1 MSKKEEDIYLNK
13 KKNEEFNVK
22 TDFVEPI
29 KGYNNNEDQGK
40 LRLSSYNLFF
50 SNIYNNQ
57 EKKENIS
64 DTQKI
69 YTNET
74 PDFVNCDPFKDKE
87 LKKNLLVN
95 KTEKTQIDSLNDN
108 SIKNNNFIKAVDDLN
123 NKYNLNDIIVE
134 VKEDNNNLKNHNE
147 KLRNSQGANDEF
159 DTFKKYH
166 TENRSTQDK
175 SKNLDS
181 IQGSNIDN
189 NKVKNHTYT
198 NENGGE
204 TVDPNKF
211 QNFNQKLWGY
221 ERDDPFNIL
230 NILADDNNNDDDTIH
245 NKIDSKDV
253 LKNNYEKDSNSQDST
268 KIEITKLLSYDLRHN
283 DLLNLEYKFENL
295 GERKKNFIND
305 IFYSLLPFSKFENI
319 EQFNKSEEYEEDT
332 LSFEVKTIINEIINA
347 NKIIKKEI
355 SEDLNR
361 HYSLDKYSQ
370 NYLYNI
376 TPCFKLYIMEKF
388 WNDIECLRRGKN
400 DGDSFYKCFMFSLL
414 EKYIVYKK
422 TLKLKSLIYEIFSQI
437 DKNDFTYRN
446 VEIIKE
452 ETLIILDIIIK
463 YIEENN
469 IRDSI
474 DFLNKSFCSN
484 DNFCNSMV
492 KYMKIKLANFIKENE
507 KLFNFNELLS
517 NKIISKIFF
526 VNNLFQCSNY
536 IDQKVLIMKSEPDL
550 FIYLITPLALKA
562 NLKLFVNES
571 SGKKQLIHENI
582 VFENEIII
590 DLLYIKRSYSIFYRK
605 NYFRDNLQF
614 YNISDED
621 IFNINE
627 FKGTPN
633 MANDKKDINYDAIKI
648 ELSVNKQCKDCGK
661 EANKIF
667 LDKICPNFP
676 ICQSCL
682 KINTDKVISN
692 RLTNLIK
699 DGFENI
705 EYYTRSINLTPESDK
720 RNLILSSLEFKF
732 LYGISE
738 TIYSQMIN
746 NSCLKCRIIFQ
757 DNNHFKMDCGCKF
770 CYDCINK
777 IIEKSEK
784 NFLSTYQPEK
794 CNCGILDI
802 NKVIDKRFTEAE
814 LNKYKEE
821 AYQRLTKFWN
831 QYCMICAKESKKN
844 NDQNKEDNLLEIEIK
859 KEQGERA
866 VQVDNQNHKICKKC
880 AILEGNKL
888 IKQHKKDED
897 ICLEC
902 KLCHKS
908 HLIRYNIF
916 KQIINKSKKEKI
928 SCTCSII

>member
-1 MSKKEEDIYLNK
+1 MSKKEEDIYLNQIN
-13 KKNEEFNVK
+13 NEEVNVK
-22 TDFVEPI
+22 PGIEKPNKDI
-29 KGYNNNEDQGK
+29 EDQK
-40 LRLSSYNLFF
+40 KELRDSNFNLFI

-64 DTQKI
+64 DDQKK

-74 PDFVNCDPFKDKE
+74 PYFVNCDPFQDKD
-87 LKKNLLVN
+87 LKKNLVVN
-95 KTEKTQIDSLNDN
+95 KPENTQIDSFNEN
-108 SIKNNNFIKAVDDLN
+108 PIGINNFKRAVDVLIIN
-123 NKYNLNDIIVE
+123 NKNDLNDIIVE
-134 VKEDNNNLKNHNE
+134 VNEDNNNQKLKNSE
-147 KLRNSQGANDEF
+147 GSNDDFE
-159 DTFKKYH
+159 TFKNCPN
-166 TENRSTQDK
+166 ENITTQDK

-181 IQGSNIDN
+181 IQGSNIDK
-189 NKVKNHTYT
+189 KVKNTPIFT
-198 NENGGE
+198 NENGRE
-204 TVDPNKF
+204 TVDPDKSRT
-211 QNFNQKLWGY
+211 NFIQEFPFEPN
-221 ERDDPFNIL
+221 ERNNIFNVC
-230 NILADDNNNDDDTIH
+230 ADDNNNDDDKSH
-245 NKIDSKDV
+245 KRN
-253 LKNNYEKDSNSQDST
+253 DST
-268 KIEITKLLSYDLRHN
+268 KLSKNEEIEITKLLSYDLRHN
-283 DLLNLEYKFENL
+283 YLLNQEYNFENL
-295 GERKKNFIND
+295 GERKKNFMND
-305 IFYSLLPFSKFENI
+305 IFYSLLPFSKFENS
-319 EQFNKSEEYEEDT
+319 EQFNKSEEYEENN
-332 LSFEVKTIINEIINA
+332 LSIEVKSII
-347 NKIIKKEI
+347 NKIINSNPTIEKDILDDLNKYY
-355 SEDLNR
+355 SEDE
-361 HYSLDKYSQ
+361 YSQ

-400 DGDSFYKCFMFSLL
+400 DGDSFYRCFMFSLL
-414 EKYIVYKK
+414 EKYILSKK
-422 TLKLKSLIYEIFSQI
+422 TLKLKALIYEISSQNN
-437 DKNDFTYRN
+437 KMVFPYRN
-446 VEIIKE
+446 VEINKE
-452 ETLIILDIIIK
+452 DTFIILDIIIK
-463 YIEENN
+463 SIEEDK
-469 IRDSI
+469 IRESI
-474 DFLNKSFCSN
+474 DCLNKSFCSN

-492 KYMKIKLANFIKENE
+492 KYMKMKLANFIEKNE

-536 IDQKVLIMKSEPDL
+536 IEQKVLIMKSEPDL

-571 SGKKQLIHENI
+571 FGKKQLIHENR
-582 VFENEIII
+582 VFENEIIV
-590 DLLYIKRSYSIFYRK
+590 DLLYINRSYSIFYRK
-605 NYFRDNLQF
+605 NYFDNLRI
-614 YNISDED
+614 YYDISDED
-621 IFNINE
+621 IFNTNK

-661 EANKIF
+661 VANKIF

-692 RLTNLIK
+692 RFTNLIK

-705 EYYTRSINLTPESDK
+705 EYYTRSIDLTPELDK
-720 RNLILSSLEFKF
+720 RNLILSSIEFKF

-908 HLIRYNIF
+908 HLIKYNIF
-916 KQIINKSKKEKI
+916 KQLIYKSKKEKI